1 MKEITGKLVA
11 GQDKKIGI
19 VVAKFN
25 GVVTDRLL
33 NGAIEQLEMSGVASD
48 NIVVVHVPGAYEIA
62 RTVNCL
68 AKSGKVDGI
77 IALGAVI
84 RGETDHYT
92 YVCEG
97 TASQLAAA
105 TANGPVP
112 VMFGVL
118 MTDTVAQATDR
129 AGGKSGNKGAEC
141 ATDILEVL
149 SLEEQINN
157 L

>member
-1 MKEITGKLVA
+1 MKEISGNIVA
-11 GQDKKIGI
+11 GQNKKIGI
-19 VVAKFN
+19 VCAQFN

-33 NGAIEQLEMSGVASD
+33 AGAIVQLQKSGVADD
-48 NIVVVHVPGAYEIA
+48 NIVVVHVPGAFEIA
-62 RTVNCL
+62 RAANCL
-68 AKSGKVDGI
+68 ANSGKVDGV

-84 RGETDHYT
+84 RGETAHFT

-97 TASQLAAA
+97 TTAQIAEAS
-105 TANGPVP
+105 ANGPVP

-141 ATDILEVL
+141 ATDVLEVL
-149 SLEEQINN
+149 SIEEQIDQ